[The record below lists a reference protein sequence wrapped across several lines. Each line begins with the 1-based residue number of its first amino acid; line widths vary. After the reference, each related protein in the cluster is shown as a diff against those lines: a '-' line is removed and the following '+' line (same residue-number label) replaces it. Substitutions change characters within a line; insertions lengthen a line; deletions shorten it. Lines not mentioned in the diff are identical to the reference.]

1 MNPKQ
6 SATARQTKRPLSL
19 LLSLFLATVLT
30 VGCGNSTEEFV
41 FTGTSR
47 VITNVD
53 VQPPTASLTVG
64 QSRQFV
70 LETTFS
76 DGTTVTTTNQFNG
89 QVAWDSDNEAV
100 ATIDENGLATGLS
113 PGTATITGTLTS
125 AQGVFFD
132 TATLTVTPAANQSP
146 QVNLDDAALAYTRGS
161 GDTAAFPNATV
172 TDDQANLANGTLTIE
187 ATGNNTGIDLT
198 APNTPDIGTVTDDDA
213 NDTITVALNNNAT
226 PANIQSFLRAVQFQ
240 ADNTANFGSV
250 TLDVTLTDGQGG
262 NGTDSRQVNI
272 QGAAAQNVTV
282 APSGADFTTIQAAVN
297 SVAAQSGGQ
306 GSVITVS
313 SGDFTSDGTG
323 TDGIIVINQLSLDQ
337 EFALEVRFQGQPQPV
352 SHPGVPADLGWL
364 SNEKS
369 TVTFN
374 GAARSSSWLPGDD
387 SPSNKATYDFLIEVP
402 EFHFAVANGQLVEVR
417 SLENG
422 GRAFHYRTRFPMASY
437 LASVNTFDEREFC
450 HTEIAPGFEVVYPKG
465 MEQRVRDEF
474 QNHARMMRFLESRLG
489 PYPFDTY
496 GAIVTNLPVDSY
508 RTRFTDGKNTYEAD
522 SMFEVAF
529 EAQTRPIFQA
539 ESITGNGDFEPTI
552 IHEMAHQWFGNAV
565 TNASE
570 IDVWVNEA
578 FPSYCGW
585 LWLEETRGPDALE
598 NEMRALHDSVKDHV
612 FNDTTAR
619 PDRDKLFSQ
628 ENYARMT
635 LSMHAMRRLLGDAQ
649 FYQTLAGAVEAHK
662 YKSVDVESLAGTMNE
677 LNEGRLSLFLK
688 RWLHGREIPAF
699 PKKR

>member
-1 MNPKQ
+1 MRSVDNQKTSTLTPF
-6 SATARQTKRPLSL
+6 RL
-19 LLSLFLATVLT
+19 L
-30 VGCGNSTEEFV
+30 
-41 FTGTSR
+41 R
-47 VITNVD
+47 
-53 VQPPTASLTVG
+53 
-64 QSRQFV
+64 R
-70 LETTFS
+70 S
-76 DGTTVTTTNQFNG
+76 DGAYARKCELGDEVLVSKQKDGSWGIYHTGSSEALGLWRDAPKPKKIKRGGLLGLFGFTRTVTEAPSQRIDPRDVRELYFVDNDIQGKEVYRNVSLPDPPQPKPWKAEHY
-89 QVAWDSDNEAV
+89 QVAMRIDPKNRTVVSRARIRGKALQQTDRIPLDLASFPGSLAIIDDSG
-100 ATIDENGLATGLS
+100 ENK
-113 PGTATITGTLTS
+113 PF
-125 AQGVFFD
+125 Q
-132 TATLTVTPAANQSP
+132 
-146 QVNLDDAALAYTRGS
+146 R
-161 GDTAAFPNATV
+161 
-172 TDDQANLANGTLTIE
+172 
-187 ATGNNTGIDLT
+187 
-198 APNTPDIGTVTDDDA
+198 TPD
-213 NDTITVALNNNAT
+213 
-226 PANIQSFLRAVQFQ
+226 
-240 ADNTANFGSV
+240 
-250 TLDVTLTDGQGG
+250 
-262 NGTDSRQVNI
+262 
-272 QGAAAQNVTV
+272 
-282 APSGADFTTIQAAVN
+282 
-297 SVAAQSGGQ
+297 
-306 GSVITVS
+306 
-313 SGDFTSDGTG
+313 
-323 TDGIIVINQLSLDQ
+323 GIVVINQLSPDQ

-402 EFHFAVANGQLVEVR
+402 EFHFAVANGQLVEVQP
-417 SLENG
+417 LENG

-450 HTEIAPGFEVVYPKG
+450 HTEVAPGFEVVYPRG

-578 FPSYCGW
+578 FPSYSGW
-585 LWLEETRGPDALE
+585 LWLEETRGPEALE
-598 NEMRALHDSVKDHV
+598 TEMRTLHDAVKDHI
-612 FNDTTAR
+612 FSDTMAK

-635 LSMHAMRRLLGDAQ
+635 LSMHALRRLLGDAQ
-649 FYQTLAGAVEAHK
+649 FYRTLSGSIEAHK
-662 YKSVDVESLAGTMNE
+662 YKSVDVESLARTMNE

-688 RWLHGREIPAF
+688 QWLHGREVPAF
-699 PKKR
+699 PRKR

>member
-187 ATGNNTGIDLT
+187 ATGNNTGIDLP

-323 TDGIIVINQLSLDQ
+323 TDGIIVISNDADLEGLEIRGANAGVSAGINPGTRGTETVVNAFDIDNQVTIDGFQVNGGGTSVASADDQ
-337 EFALEVRFQGQPQPV
+337 GFGLNDEASGSIIRNNVVDYTGVNASTRGVLTVTGTDPSNLTIEFNHFQGWTGAVYLQGTLDAALPLRTGGHTINGNVAEMNTVGFSNDAVENTEFTNNVVLSDGAGEEAFGFAQAGTGIV
-352 SHPGVPADLGWL
+352 INNNDIANQVVNAYVVLAVPNLTIDAENNWWGQASGPINDG
-364 SNEKS
+364 S
-369 TVTFN
+369 
-374 GAARSSSWLPGDD
+374 GDD
-387 SPSNKATYDFLIEVP
+387 QINRDGNDND
-402 EFHFAVANGQLVEVR
+402 AV
-417 SLENG
+417 
-422 GRAFHYRTRFPMASY
+422 
-437 LASVNTFDEREFC
+437 
-450 HTEIAPGFEVVYPKG
+450 
-465 MEQRVRDEF
+465 
-474 QNHARMMRFLESRLG
+474 
-489 PYPFDTY
+489 FDTDPFLTTDPFP
-496 GAIVTNLPVDSY
+496 ALP
-508 RTRFTDGKNTYEAD
+508 
-522 SMFEVAF
+522 
-529 EAQTRPIFQA
+529 
-539 ESITGNGDFEPTI
+539 
-552 IHEMAHQWFGNAV
+552 
-565 TNASE
+565 
-570 IDVWVNEA
+570 
-578 FPSYCGW
+578 
-585 LWLEETRGPDALE
+585 
-598 NEMRALHDSVKDHV
+598 
-612 FNDTTAR
+612 
-619 PDRDKLFSQ
+619 
-628 ENYARMT
+628 
-635 LSMHAMRRLLGDAQ
+635 
-649 FYQTLAGAVEAHK
+649 
-662 YKSVDVESLAGTMNE
+662 
-677 LNEGRLSLFLK
+677 
-688 RWLHGREIPAF
+688 
-699 PKKR
+699 